1 MKKFASIV
9 ITIIMIGF
17 ILLLTISIP
26 IKSMASEAVSNAI
39 VASETTSQLQQVIK
53 ENFPNVSNQQIE
65 QVQEVIS
72 NSSSINSFTSDLLD
86 QVSEAALNNETI
98 DATQITDQI
107 SQLFTENISEIESV
121 IGQEITDEQVA
132 LIQEKL
138 SDPDGNL
145 QHKIDS
151 AVTSVTSGSSS
162 TQDFLSTYQTI
173 TSTTVKVVCVIGIIV
188 CIVLLGLLD
197 KSLFRWM
204 IYGGIGAIISAIF
217 VGLFIP
223 LVINAIEF
231 TIGNSFL
238 GMSIDIPVT
247 SLRLE
252 GLIIGVIG
260 IILVVVYLILNRK
273 YPRYERSY
281 Y

>member
-204 IYGGIGAIISAIF
+204 IYGGIGAIISAVI
-217 VGLFIP
+217 VGLFVP

-260 IILVVVYLILNRK
+260 IILVVAYLILNRK

>member
-39 VASETTSQLQQVIK
+39 VANETTSQLQQVIK

-204 IYGGIGAIISAIF
+204 IYGGIGAIISAVI
-217 VGLFIP
+217 VGLFVP

-260 IILVVVYLILNRK
+260 IILVVAYLILNRK

>member
-204 IYGGIGAIISAIF
+204 IYGGIGAIISAII
-217 VGLFIP
+217 VGLFVP

-260 IILVVVYLILNRK
+260 IILVVAYLILNRK

>member
-1 MKKFASIV
+1 MKKFVSIV

-204 IYGGIGAIISAIF
+204 IYGGIGAIISAII
-217 VGLFIP
+217 VGLFVP

-260 IILVVVYLILNRK
+260 IILVVAYLILNRK

>member
-65 QVQEVIS
+65 QVQEAIS

-145 QHKIDS
+145 QRKIDS

-204 IYGGIGAIISAIF
+204 IYGGVAAIISAVI
-217 VGLFIP
+217 VGLFVP

-260 IILVVVYLILNRK
+260 IILVVVYLVLNRK

>member
-204 IYGGIGAIISAIF
+204 IYGGIGAIISAII
-217 VGLFIP
+217 VGLFVP

>member
-53 ENFPNVSNQQIE
+53 ENFPNASNQQIE

-204 IYGGIGAIISAIF
+204 IYGGVAAIVSAVI
-217 VGLFIP
+217 VGLFVP

-260 IILVVVYLILNRK
+260 IILVVAYLILNRK